1 MQKSE
6 VGITFEALSNSSE
19 LRSENCSTILII
31 LFQIV
36 IVLIKTICFIILLN
50 IRYSYI
56 NKHY

>member
-36 IVLIKTICFIILLN
+36 ILLLN
-50 IRYSYI
+50 KNNMLYHPFKYSIFVY
-56 NKHY
+56 K